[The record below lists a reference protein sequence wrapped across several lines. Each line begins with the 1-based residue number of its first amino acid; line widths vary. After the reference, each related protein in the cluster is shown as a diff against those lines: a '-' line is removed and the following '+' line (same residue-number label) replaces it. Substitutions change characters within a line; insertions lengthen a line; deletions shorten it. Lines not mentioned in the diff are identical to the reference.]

1 MLKACTL
8 IHRKSGMSVEEFQ
21 TYWRTIHADIVVQ
34 LPNVRRYVQSH
45 PLIQGYTKQNL
56 IYDGLA
62 EIWVDDTDVL
72 RTMAATSAYQNVAA
86 DEANF
91 IDQKRTELI
100 LTEEHVIK
108 DGLTPHDGVKNI
120 ELVVRKPGMD
130 VESFQQ
136 YWCGVH
142 GKLASNIP
150 NIRRY
155 VQSHTK
161 LSGYTRD
168 PQPNWD
174 GIATTWFD
182 SVDEMRAGA
191 ATEAYT
197 NTRADEVNFL
207 EAGEPKFLITKEH
220 TIIS

>member
-21 TYWRTIHADIVVQ
+21 TYWRNIHADIVVQ

-45 PLIQGYTKQNL
+45 PLIQEYKKRNL

-62 EIWVDDTDVL
+62 EIWVDNTDVL
-72 RTMAATSAYQNVAA
+72 RTMAATDAYKDVAA

-108 DGLTPHDGVKNI
+108 DGLTPEDGVKRI
-120 ELVVRKPGMD
+120 GLLVRKPGMD
-130 VESFQQ
+130 VESFQR
-136 YWCGVH
+136 YWRGVH
-142 GKLASNIP
+142 GKLASKIP
-150 NIRRY
+150 SIRRY

-161 LSGYTRD
+161 LSGYRRE

-174 GIATTWFD
+174 GIAATWFD
-182 SVDEMRAGA
+182 SVDEMRAGR
-191 ATEAYT
+191 ATEAYK
-197 NTRADEVNFL
+197 NTRADEGNFFD
-207 EAGEPKFLITKEH
+207 AGESKFLITKEH

>member
-21 TYWRTIHADIVVQ
+21 TYWRTIHADIVVR

-45 PLIQGYTKQNL
+45 PLIQEYKKRNL

-72 RTMAATSAYQNVAA
+72 RTMAATGAYKDVAA

-108 DGLTPHDGVKNI
+108 DGLTPEGGVKKI
-120 ELVVRKPGMD
+120 GLLVRKPGMD
-130 VESFQQ
+130 VEPFQR
-136 YWCGVH
+136 YWRGVH
-142 GKLASNIP
+142 GKLASKIP
-150 NIRRY
+150 SIRRY

-161 LSGYTRD
+161 LSGYRRE

-174 GIATTWFD
+174 GIAATWFD

>member
-8 IHRKSGMSVEEFQ
+8 IHRKPGMSVEKFQ
-21 TYWRTIHADIVVQ
+21 TYWRTIHADIVAQ

-72 RTMAATSAYQNVAA
+72 RTMAATSAYKNVAA

-130 VESFQQ
+130 VESFQR
-136 YWCGVH
+136 YWRGVH
-142 GKLASNIP
+142 GKLASKIP

-182 SVDEMRAGA
+182 SIDEMRSGA

>member
-1 MLKACTL
+1 MLKACTF
-8 IHRKSGMSVEEFQ
+8 IHRKPGMLVEEFQ
-21 TYWRTIHADIVVQ
+21 TYWRNIHADIVVQ

-45 PLIQGYTKQNL
+45 PLIQEYKKRNL

-62 EIWVDDTDVL
+62 EIWVDNTDVL
-72 RTMAATSAYQNVAA
+72 RTMTATDAYKDVVD

-108 DGLTPHDGVKNI
+108 DGLTPADGVKRI
-120 ELVVRKPGMD
+120 GLLVRKPGMD
-130 VESFQQ
+130 VESFQR
-136 YWCGVH
+136 YWRGVH
-142 GKLASNIP
+142 GKLASKIP
-150 NIRRY
+150 SIHRY

-161 LSGYTRD
+161 LSGYRRE

-174 GIATTWFD
+174 GIAATWFD
-182 SVDEMRAGA
+182 SVDEMRAGR
-191 ATEAYT
+191 ATEAYK
-197 NTRADEVNFL
+197 NTRADEGNFFD
-207 EAGEPKFLITKEH
+207 AGESKFLITKEH

>member
-8 IHRKSGMSVEEFQ
+8 IHRKPEMSAEEFQ
-21 TYWRTIHADIVVQ
+21 IYWRTIHADIVVQ
-34 LPNVRRYVQSH
+34 LPNVRQYVQSH
-45 PLIQGYTKQNL
+45 PLIQEYKKHNL

-72 RTMAATSAYQNVAA
+72 RTMAATGAYKDVAA

-108 DGLTPHDGVKNI
+108 DGLTPEDGVKRI
-120 ELVVRKPGMD
+120 GFLVRKPGMD
-130 VESFQQ
+130 VEPFQR
-136 YWCGVH
+136 YWRGVH
-142 GKLASNIP
+142 GKLASKLP
-150 NIRRY
+150 SIRRY

-161 LSGYTRD
+161 LSGYRRE

-174 GIATTWFD
+174 GIAATWFD
-182 SVDEMRAGA
+182 SVDEMRAGR
-191 ATEAYT
+191 ATEAYK
-197 NTRADEVNFL
+197 NTRADEGNFFD
-207 EAGEPKFLITKEH
+207 AGASKFLITKEH

>member
-8 IHRKSGMSVEEFQ
+8 IHRKPGMSVEKFQ
-21 TYWRTIHADIVVQ
+21 TYWRTIHADIVAQ

-72 RTMAATSAYQNVAA
+72 RTMAATSAYKNVAA

-91 IDQKRTELI
+91 IDQKRTKLI
-100 LTEEHVIK
+100 LTQEHVIK
-108 DGLTPHDGVKNI
+108 YGLTPEGGVKNI

-191 ATEAYT
+191 ATEAYA

-207 EAGEPKFLITKEH
+207 KAGEPKFLITKEH
-220 TIIS
+220 TIIL

>member
-8 IHRKSGMSVEEFQ
+8 IHRKLGMSVEEFQ
-21 TYWRTIHADIVVQ
+21 TYWRTIHADIVVR

-45 PLIQGYTKQNL
+45 PLIQEYKKRNL

-62 EIWVDDTDVL
+62 EIWVDNTDVL
-72 RTMAATSAYQNVAA
+72 RTMAATDAYKDVVD

-108 DGLTPHDGVKNI
+108 DGLTPEDGVKRI
-120 ELVVRKPGMD
+120 GLLVRKPDMD
-130 VESFQQ
+130 VESFQR
-136 YWCGVH
+136 YWRGVH
-142 GKLASNIP
+142 GKLASKIP
-150 NIRRY
+150 SIRRY

-161 LSGYTRD
+161 LSGYKRE
-168 PQPNWD
+168 PQPKWD
-174 GIATTWFD
+174 GIAATWFD
-182 SVDEMRAGA
+182 SVDEMRAGS
-191 ATEAYT
+191 ATEANK
-197 NTRADEVNFL
+197 NTRADEENFFDAV
-207 EAGEPKFLITKEH
+207 ESKFLMTKEH

>member
-8 IHRKSGMSVEEFQ
+8 IHRKPGMSVEEFQ
-21 TYWRTIHADIVVQ
+21 TYWRTIHADIVVR

-45 PLIQGYTKQNL
+45 PLIQEYKKRNL

-72 RTMAATSAYQNVAA
+72 RTMAATGAYKDVAA

-108 DGLTPHDGVKNI
+108 DGLTPADGVKRI
-120 ELVVRKPGMD
+120 GLLVRKPAMD
-130 VESFQQ
+130 VESFQR
-136 YWCGVH
+136 YWRGVH
-142 GKLASNIP
+142 GKLASKIP
-150 NIRRY
+150 SICRY

-161 LSGYTRD
+161 LSGYRRE
-168 PQPNWD
+168 PPPKWD
-174 GIATTWFD
+174 GIAATWFD
-182 SVDEMRAGA
+182 SVDERRAGH

-197 NTRADEVNFL
+197 NTRADEENFL
-207 EAGEPKFLITKEH
+207 DVAQSKFLMTKEH